1 MSRAAGFFV
10 SLTCSSFF
18 RAMKAGMQRPLLVC
32 PPHQDYKNSSMVAA
46 LGALHA
52 LYMVRGHGPPASR
65 RFKDLA
71 DTLLKGYQ
79 CVLWLCPHVPT
90 YKMSAGSMLT
100 FKIIYI
106 FPLSPQKPLEVRE
119 ASVKPTKVCV
129 LGLWA
134 SQEAE
139 GRRLVELAE
148 ALESGRWMETLHLR
162 HC

>member
-1 MSRAAGFFV
+1 
-10 SLTCSSFF
+10 
-18 RAMKAGMQRPLLVC
+18 
-32 PPHQDYKNSSMVAA
+32 
-46 LGALHA
+46 
-52 LYMVRGHGPPASR
+52 
-65 RFKDLA
+65 
-71 DTLLKGYQ
+71 
-79 CVLWLCPHVPT
+79 
-90 YKMSAGSMLT
+90 MSAGSMLT

-148 ALESGRWMETLHLR
+148 ALESGRWVGNTSPQPLLSFLMAFTH
-162 HC
+162 